1 MIVVLA
7 SLAGCR
13 TTRFVEVPVVKTDTL
28 VQLKAVRD
36 SVWLH
41 DSVFVHEYAKGDT
54 VYRDRDRWHTQWRE
68 RILTDT
74 VYHSRIDSVGVPY
87 PVEVQVAKP
96 LTTWQRIRI
105 HMGEALL
112 ALLTIGGAALVIRLR
127 KH

>member
-7 SLAGCR
+7 SLTGCR
-13 TTRFVEVPVVKTDTL
+13 TTRFVEVPVTKTDTL

-74 VYHSRIDSVGVPY
+74 VYRSRIDSVGVPY

-112 ALLTIGGAALVIRLR
+112 ALLTIGGVAFVIRLR

>member
-7 SLAGCR
+7 SLAGCH
-13 TTRFVEVPVVKTDTL
+13 TTRFVEVPVTKTDTL

-74 VYHSRIDSVGVPY
+74 VYRSRIDSVGIPY

-112 ALLTIGGAALVIRLR
+112 ALLTIGGVAVFIRLR
-127 KH
+127 KR